1 MTDPASET
9 PGRDRLTR
17 QLAFILEIDRLK
29 CVIRRT
35 LLTDRSRRENSAE
48 HSWHLAV
55 MALVLAEHAPEP
67 VDVLRVVKML
77 LIHDIV
83 EVDAGD
89 VFLYDEAARAGKEER
104 ERAAAHRI
112 FGLLPDGQGDE
123 LVDLW
128 EEFEARETPEARF
141 AYALDRLQ
149 PLMHNYATE
158 GASWQEYGIRAGQV
172 RDANRCIGLG
182 AEALWEHA
190 SRLIEDAIERGW
202 LVDEE
207 LVGAATGDGTGDG

>member
-1 MTDPASET
+1 MTDH
-9 PGRDRLTR
+9 RDRLTR

-55 MALVLAEHAPEP
+55 MALVLAEHAPQE

-77 LIHDIV
+77 LVHDVV
-83 EVDAGD
+83 EIDAGD

-104 ERAAAHRI
+104 ERQAAHRV
-112 FGLLPDGQGDE
+112 FGMLPREQGE
-123 LVDLW
+123 EMIALW
-128 EEFEARETPEARF
+128 EEFEARSTPEARF
-141 AYALDRLQ
+141 AYSLDRLQ

-158 GASWQEYGIRAGQV
+158 GASWAEYGIRACQV
-172 RDANRCIGLG
+172 RDANRCIGEG

-190 SRLIEDAIERGW
+190 SRLIEGAIGKGW
-202 LVDEE
+202 LVDDE
-207 LVGAATGDGTGDG
+207 AAEPPA